1 MCFAVPVN
9 ILKEIAPGIY
19 QEKLLE
25 IRASFRFTGTQKGK
39 EEPKEKINNTKKKK
53 TEIYRMKEVV
63 FKKEGKDFIIYQKD
77 QELSMYIG
85 VKPFKEAQRLFEQ
98 LKFPKWSLAKQ
109 LRVITLMFQ
118 ESKFL
123 TTSLVNADSKVIC

>member
-1 MCFAVPVN
+1 MVS
-9 ILKEIAPGIY
+9 GIY

-39 EEPKEKINNTKKKK
+39 EEPKKKINNTGKKK

-63 FKKEGKDFIIYQKD
+63 FKKEGKDFIICQKD

-85 VKPFKEAQRLFEQ
+85 VKPFK
-98 LKFPKWSLAKQ
+98 K
-109 LRVITLMFQ
+109 
-118 ESKFL
+118 SKDYL
-123 TTSLVNADSKVIC
+123 NS

>member
-1 MCFAVPVN
+1 M
-9 ILKEIAPGIY
+9 
-19 QEKLLE
+19 
-25 IRASFRFTGTQKGK
+25 RASFRFSGTQKGK

-63 FKKEGKDFIIYQKD
+63 FKKEGKDFIMRQKD
-77 QELSMYIG
+77 QELSMYIS
-85 VKPFKEAQRLFEQ
+85 VKSLKEAQRLFEQ

-123 TTSLVNADSKVIC
+123 TTSLVNVDSKVIC